1 MESNNELKI
10 DLYPEN
16 KPQSELKKK
25 SIQTIIK
32 KDTLA
37 HSFDLDQELGYLCYK
52 VPVLSGIFNAH
63 CNHYP
68 VRIRPDDIWLLILQS
83 FGCHVNKNSEILRKY
98 FVNFDGKKELK
109 IPIKFFAGGAAG
121 QGHRLVPGRAGI
133 AVEQLQA
140 LDFSILY
147 GIQDHLRCLFL
158 DLLMPRITMLGEYGA
173 VWILAALV
181 LLGMKRHRRG
191 GLTLAAAL
199 IAGLILCNLLLKPLA
214 ARPRPCWLD
223 TGIPLLVPM
232 PLDYSFPSGHSVS
245 SFIERY
251 TVPILKKYLDNERL
265 SLTQIADRMN
275 FTSLSY
281 FSRYCTKHLGQSP
294 SDYRRSLQPK
304 G

>member
-1 MESNNELKI
+1 M
-10 DLYPEN
+10 
-16 KPQSELKKK
+16 
-25 SIQTIIK
+25 
-32 KDTLA
+32 
-37 HSFDLDQELGYLCYK
+37 
-52 VPVLSGIFNAH
+52 
-63 CNHYP
+63 
-68 VRIRPDDIWLLILQS
+68 
-83 FGCHVNKNSEILRKY
+83 
-98 FVNFDGKKELK
+98 
-109 IPIKFFAGGAAG
+109 
-121 QGHRLVPGRAGI
+121 
-133 AVEQLQA
+133 EQLQA

-245 SFIERY
+245 SFAASAVLLRY
-251 TVPILKKYLDNERL
+251 DKRMGLPALALAVL
-265 SLTQIADRMN
+265 IA
-275 FTSLSY
+275 
-281 FSRYCTKHLGQSP
+281 FSRLYLFLHFP
-294 SDYRRSLQPK
+294 SDVAAGILLGTLIGLSVSLILDRFPRK
-304 G
+304 EDWV